1 MELTVTFQIMHKI
14 ERRRAGT
21 LLSATFK
28 SCLPSEHNAHRD
40 IGRLTNILNG
50 KKHTQSV
57 SAGKALRT

>member
-40 IGRLTNILNG
+40 IGRHMNKIENVKQLG
-50 KKHTQSV
+50 V
-57 SAGKALRT
+57 A